1 MWDWKELYDCL
12 LREANLEDFKELYKA
27 LLAYSSGD
35 ENPNEEKLNEVIN
48 YYFDDDNITSFVNE
62 QLIDKYF
69 EKSIDKK

>member
-12 LREANLEDFKELYKA
+12 LREASLEDFKELYKA

-35 ENPNEEKLNEVIN
+35 ENPNEKKINEVIS

-69 EKSIDKK
+69 EKSIDKE

>member
-12 LREANLEDFKELYKA
+12 LREVSLEDFKELYKA

-35 ENPNEEKLNEVIN
+35 ENPNEKKLNEVIS

-69 EKSIDKK
+69 EKSIDKE

>member
-1 MWDWKELYDCL
+1 MWNWKELYDCL

-35 ENPNEEKLNEVIN
+35 ENPNEKRLNEVIS

-69 EKSIDKK
+69 EKSIDKE

>member
-12 LREANLEDFKELYKA
+12 LREANLNDFKELYKA

-35 ENPNEEKLNEVIN
+35 ENPNEKKLNEIIN

-69 EKSIDKK
+69 EKSIDKE